1 MMKEIL
7 TALITPFQSDG
18 SVDASTLRKLVHT
31 QMEEGADGFIVCGTT
46 AETPTLT
53 REEQRQIIET
63 VLSLTTGRCKV
74 YAGVGTNCTATTI
87 ANICSFERYP
97 LDGYLLV
104 TPYYNRP
111 SEEGLFRHFQAA
123 AAVTRKTIMLYHV
136 PSRTASSITVALFE
150 RLLAVCP
157 NITALKYAASD
168 YQAMAAFKRRHPQIC
183 LYSGE
188 DASCFAAMQAGFDG
202 VVSVMSH
209 LQMPAMRKAIETED
223 PALIEQLQ
231 TFAGYCFLGAS
242 PAPVKYML
250 SRRSQ
255 CENIL
260 RLPLCPIDAS
270 IKKRLDEEAL
280 PLNDRLRSATA
291 LS

>member
-1 MMKEIL
+1 MKEIL

-18 SVDASTLRKLVHT
+18 SVDASALRKLVHT

-183 LYSGE
+183 LYSGR
-188 DASCFAAMQAGFDG
+188 
-202 VVSVMSH
+202 
-209 LQMPAMRKAIETED
+209 MPAVLRRCRQ
-223 PALIEQLQ
+223 AL
-231 TFAGYCFLGAS
+231 TAWSRSCRTCS
-242 PAPVKYML
+242 CRRCVK
-250 SRRSQ
+250 RSKQ
-255 CENIL
+255 EIL
-260 RLPLCPIDAS
+260 L
-270 IKKRLDEEAL
+270 
-280 PLNDRLRSATA
+280 
-291 LS
+291 

>member
-18 SVDASTLRKLVHT
+18 SVDASALRKLVHT

-97 LDGYLLV
+97 LDGYLVV

-111 SEEGLFRHFQAA
+111 SEEGLSVIFR
-123 AAVTRKTIMLYHV
+123 RLRLLPERRSCCIMYLPVRHL
-136 PSRTASSITVALFE
+136 PSRSL
-150 RLLAVCP
+150 
-157 NITALKYAASD
+157 
-168 YQAMAAFKRRHPQIC
+168 C
-183 LYSGE
+183 LN
-188 DASCFAAMQAGFDG
+188 AC
-202 VVSVMSH
+202 
-209 LQMPAMRKAIETED
+209 
-223 PALIEQLQ
+223 
-231 TFAGYCFLGAS
+231 
-242 PAPVKYML
+242 
-250 SRRSQ
+250 
-255 CENIL
+255 
-260 RLPLCPIDAS
+260 
-270 IKKRLDEEAL
+270 
-280 PLNDRLRSATA
+280 LRSART
-291 LS
+291 SRP